1 MLQLSRQSCRSQCD
15 QQIPSTE
22 SSKMIDDKSP
32 RSVDG
37 FFHGKKH
44 RKADGTFNTYT
55 WSCFFGGKHI
65 WIWITYE
72 YSMGKSKIRVVE
84 VLNGKSCIMFMG
96 DVPAVAMW
104 HWLPEGKWIVTW
116 KNVHFSINEW
126 WSIMLI
132 RMISNDFIVV
142 WVLVIWKSEF
152 VELRSSPF
160 FRGIL
165 GLMLEDCGVFCYTP
179 QNKGITLW

>member
-1 MLQLSRQSCRSQCD
+1 MFPLKPTFIDVLIVSYVFPSNKRALIGDYRRVFVAPSIPWMLHLSRQSCRSQCD

-104 HWLPEGKWIVTW
+104 HWLPEGT
-116 KNVHFSINEW
+116 
-126 WSIMLI
+126 
-132 RMISNDFIVV
+132 
-142 WVLVIWKSEF
+142 
-152 VELRSSPF
+152 LR
-160 FRGIL
+160 
-165 GLMLEDCGVFCYTP
+165 
-179 QNKGITLW
+179 